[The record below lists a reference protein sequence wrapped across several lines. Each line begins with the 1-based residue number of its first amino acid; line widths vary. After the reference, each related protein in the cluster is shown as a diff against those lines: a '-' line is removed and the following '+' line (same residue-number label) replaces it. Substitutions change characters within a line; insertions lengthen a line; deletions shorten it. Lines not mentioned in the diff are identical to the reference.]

1 MLSQEVF
8 YLYVCLFLR
17 ENKQFASMLLGIT
30 KREKT
35 IDVEEVGR
43 VVATM
48 HLRNLEG
55 RASSVQ

>member
-8 YLYVCLFLR
+8 YLYVCLLLR
-17 ENKQFASMLLGIT
+17 ENTQCASMLLGIT

-43 VVATM
+43 VFGTM
-48 HLRNLEG
+48 HLHNLEG
-55 RASSVQ
+55 RVSSMQ